1 MTPLQLATAAF
12 GTAARQIAEDLAREL
27 EDSTTSDF
35 PFSRRQYST
44 VRRRNMQQVMTM
56 RNLRAASRETVQFGF
71 EGNHPR
77 TLEETLNGGIGVVTY
92 PFLSMIAGAE
102 VEIL

>member
-1 MTPLQLATAAF
+1 MD
-12 GTAARQIAEDLAREL
+12 I
-27 EDSTTSDF
+27 S
-35 PFSRRQYST
+35 
-44 VRRRNMQQVMTM
+44 
-56 RNLRAASRETVQFGF
+56 QFGF
-71 EGNHPR
+71 EGNHAS

>member
-1 MTPLQLATAAF
+1 MCC
-12 GTAARQIAEDLAREL
+12 I
-27 EDSTTSDF
+27 
-35 PFSRRQYST
+35 
-44 VRRRNMQQVMTM
+44 
-56 RNLRAASRETVQFGF
+56 SRETYPITWIHQETSQFGF
-71 EGNHPR
+71 EGSHPS

>member
-1 MTPLQLATAAF
+1 M
-12 GTAARQIAEDLAREL
+12 
-27 EDSTTSDF
+27 
-35 PFSRRQYST
+35 
-44 VRRRNMQQVMTM
+44 
-56 RNLRAASRETVQFGF
+56 ETFQFGF
-71 EGNHPR
+71 EGNHPS